1 MINKALFFFSL
12 TVLTESL
19 TQFSAYTVLRKEFRV
34 FLLGFNLC
42 IALYCTLLPLFV
54 QNNEKP
60 IKYGPHS
67 SNK

>member
-1 MINKALFFFSL
+1 MINTALFIFSMIE
-12 TVLTESL
+12 LTESL